1 MGWHG
6 GCAIV
11 HSGIDRRFSPC
22 TGGEVNTVSE
32 ELELGA
38 KQRTGL
44 HAGPRVAAA
53 MALTLALAAC
63 GGASDAAEGPEGV
76 QEAES
81 VGEVTTEAPRAA
93 PAPAPVAAIPAGTR
107 LVFEVTE
114 DVSTA
119 THEAGAR
126 FNLRLVD
133 DVRGAHGAVIPAG
146 SSARGV
152 VTESRRSGSADE
164 DALLAVRIAS
174 VEVNGGYEDIRG
186 TVESTQIEASARDS
200 GQRTAAKVATGAAAG
215 AVIGQI
221 LGRDT
226 RSTVTGAAVGA
237 AAGMGIALTTRD
249 GHAVLT
255 RGSLVE
261 VRLDQAVVVD

>member
-1 MGWHG
+1 M
-6 GCAIV
+6 
-11 HSGIDRRFSPC
+11 DRMPVLRTSA
-22 TGGEVNTVSE
+22 VVA
-32 ELELGA
+32 GA
-38 KQRTGL
+38 TMF
-44 HAGPRVAAA
+44 A
-53 MALTLALAAC
+53 LALAGC
-63 GGASDAAEGPEGV
+63 GGASDAAEGPEYAEGAETAR
-76 QEAES
+76 EA
-81 VGEVTTEAPRAA
+81 GTEAA
-93 PAPAPVAAIPAGTR
+93 PAQPVAAIPAGTR

-119 THEAGAR
+119 THEAGER
-126 FNLRLVD
+126 FSLRLVD

-146 SSARGV
+146 SSARGI
-152 VTESRRSGSADE
+152 VTESERSAGADE
-164 DALLAVRIAS
+164 EALLAVRIAS
-174 VEVNGGYEDIRG
+174 IEVNGGYEDIRG

-237 AAGMGIALTTRD
+237 AAGVGIALTTRD